1 MKGITIAVLA
11 AITVM
16 IIGMIALASGNN
28 KDLSSLEELQGKEGV
43 VYTSFACGCCDI
55 HADYTKRNT
64 GMNMNIRKIDPYTLD
79 SIKDELGVPSNV
91 QTCHTT
97 MIDDYFVEGHIPMEA
112 INKLLAEK
120 PDIRGIALP
129 GMPSGS
135 PGMPGRKTEDFV
147 ILAVNNDGTTY
158 EFMRI

>member
-1 MKGITIAVLA
+1 MKKTTIVVLGAVALLL
-11 AITVM
+11 V
-16 IIGMIALASGNN
+16 GMIALAAGND
-28 KDLSSLEELQGKEGV
+28 KDLNALEELQGKEGV

-64 GMNMNIRKIDPYTLD
+64 GMNIDVKQVDPYSLD
-79 SIKDELGVPSNV
+79 EHKEELGVPSSV
-91 QTCHTT
+91 RTCHTT
-97 MIDDYFVEGHIPMEA
+97 IIGDYFVEGHMPLEA

-147 ILAVNNDGTTY
+147 VLAVNNDGTTY